1 MTKKADNINNYLNTL
16 KGKIIGAI
24 IASIVVCLV
33 GWKDEI
39 IANFDKGQAL
49 LEQQEYDTKL
59 DSALVKRFSDYKF
72 MDKFMSSPYM
82 LDWRSNEREKLT
94 DEIKHEDATKL
105 KMSAYVSE
113 GAGMDKKAMMD
124 TFVVIMNERKQGK
137 KFVTNSECIKNSK
150 KYGRGQHAM
159 QGI

>member
-39 IANFDKGQAL
+39 IANFDKGQVL

-59 DSALVKRFSDYKF
+59 DSALVQRFSDYKF

-82 LDWRSNEREKLT
+82 LDWRSNERDKLT

-124 TFVVIMNERKQGK
+124 TMIVMMNERKQGK

-159 QGI
+159 QGM